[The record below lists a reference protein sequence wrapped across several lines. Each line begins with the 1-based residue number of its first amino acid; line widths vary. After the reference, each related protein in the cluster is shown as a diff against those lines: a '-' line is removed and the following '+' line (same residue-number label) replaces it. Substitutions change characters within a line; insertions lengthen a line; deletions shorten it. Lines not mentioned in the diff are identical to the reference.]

1 MKFKDLEK
9 LSPLERREFL
19 TSLSGFLAL
28 PMLPKATY
36 EAVYEIVFGQ
46 EAVAQSAQPI
56 NLIEINF
63 RDQWDWGHLFVP
75 PSVARSY
82 DSLGGRIALFDR
94 PIQERRNFYVT
105 PQAAELRPHLDSIA
119 VMELGDCTLSGN
131 ESIHGHEAGN
141 PLRSPGRSKQSAAGK
156 IDMATSDR
164 RPGTGGN
171 EILYSSSPTP
181 MILHNF
187 YQKSLNPQ
195 LRNGAILRSS
205 VRSGTHTF
213 YHFEGNLAN
222 AQADRYFD
230 RSTFLSAFGDT
241 SVPTPTTQTTLQ
253 KHGALIAQIL
263 KRVDQSY
270 LARMLS
276 SSQQQASHTTKL
288 NALEASLMTT
298 VPQPT
303 MPIQLTANELTY
315 WTSGITA
322 QLVCPGDNADACAV
336 SGGRWH
342 VGELFGYAFKL
353 LASGRVRSIGI
364 DFDIHDVH
372 TNRTPFLM
380 NTMAQQS
387 GWTLAR
393 LITQLKAAGL
403 YDRTVIAMYTLD
415 GGRSPL
421 LNSVGDG
428 TKNGVVLAGGMI
440 NGGYYGDIAV
450 STNGQVTY
458 RRPDASGNAIATGTT
473 GREMR
478 VPAADVY
485 KTVAKAAGI
494 PDTLV
499 NSLTD
504 VRNGAVLNYML
515 T

>member
-1 MKFKDLEK
+1 MKFDDLDK
-9 LSPLERREFL
+9 LSPVERREFL
-19 TSLSGFLAL
+19 TALSGFLAM
-28 PMLPKATY
+28 PMLPKSTM
-36 EAVYEIVFGQ
+36 EAMYEIVFGKQ
-46 EAVAQSAQPI
+46 AFAQSMQPI

-82 DSLGGRIALFDR
+82 PNIAGRVALFDS

-105 PQAAELRPHLDSIA
+105 PQAAELRPHLDTIA

-141 PLRSPGRSKQSAAGK
+141 PLRSPGRSKQSASGK

-164 RPGTGGN
+164 RPSTGGN

-181 MILHNF
+181 MILHNY
-187 YQKSLNPQ
+187 YQKSINPQ

-205 VRSGTHTF
+205 VRTGTHTF

-230 RSTFLSAFGDT
+230 RNTFLSAFANT
-241 SVPTPTTQTTLQ
+241 PVPNPTTQTNLQ
-253 KHGALIAQIL
+253 KHGSLIAQIL
-263 KRVDQSY
+263 KRVDQNY
-270 LARMLS
+270 LTRMLS
-276 SSQQQASHTTKL
+276 SNQQQSNHTSKL
-288 NALEASLMTT
+288 NALEASLMSNPT
-298 VPQPT
+298 QPSA
-303 MPIQLTANELTY
+303 PINLTANELNY
-315 WTSGITA
+315 WTTGISA
-322 QLVCPGDNADACAV
+322 QLTCPGDDANACTV

-353 LASGRVRSIGI
+353 LSSGRVRSIGI

-380 NTMAQQS
+380 NAMAQQS

-421 LNSVGDG
+421 LNTTGDG

-440 NGGYYGDIAV
+440 RGGYFGDIDV
-450 STNGQVTY
+450 STSGQVTY
-458 RRPDASGNAIATGTT
+458 RRPDASGNAIAAGTT
-473 GREMR
+473 GRDMR

-494 PDTLV
+494 PDSLV
-499 NSLTD
+499 NSLPD
-504 VRNGAVLNYML
+504 VRNGTVMNYML
-515 T
+515 A